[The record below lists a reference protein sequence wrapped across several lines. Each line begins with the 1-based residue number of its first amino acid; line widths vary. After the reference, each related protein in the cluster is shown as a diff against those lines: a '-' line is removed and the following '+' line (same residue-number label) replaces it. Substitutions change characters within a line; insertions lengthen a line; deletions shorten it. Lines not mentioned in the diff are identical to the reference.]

1 MVWHHDRHPD
11 HETAAALSKIALR
24 QAGTILNVPK
34 ARAQRQTCCYG
45 NGPGHTIGFDPN
57 TFVNVTDTW
66 IPAMGWLG

>member
-1 MVWHHDRHPD
+1 MLWHHDRHPD

-24 QAGTILNVPK
+24 QAGTILNDPK
-34 ARAQRQTCCYG
+34 ARAPRQNYCYD
-45 NGPGHTIGFDPN
+45 NGPGHTIGFEPN